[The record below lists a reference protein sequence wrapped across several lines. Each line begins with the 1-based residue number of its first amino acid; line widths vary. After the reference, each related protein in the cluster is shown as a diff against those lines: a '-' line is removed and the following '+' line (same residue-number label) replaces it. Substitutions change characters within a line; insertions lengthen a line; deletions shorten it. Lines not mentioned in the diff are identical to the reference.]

1 MGLRPCSLVPEMYRD
16 NSLIPSEAVRLAALG
31 ILAGGPCLYAALSG
45 ELRHFC
51 ERIVGPSLDLTG
63 PSLELLRVEGLIES
77 EAAGDAAETR
87 TLRITEAGRR
97 ELKRLL
103 TARLR
108 GATGEFNKLVIALKM
123 RFLDLLEPAE
133 RQGQI
138 DLLVDTCEAELG
150 RLSDLRR
157 HLGDDASAL
166 AAWLDHD
173 MAQIRER
180 AAWFRGLA
188 AGRQGGPRP

>member
-1 MGLRPCSLVPEMYRD
+1 MYRD

-31 ILAGGPCLYAALSG
+31 FLARGPSSYAALS
-45 ELRHFC
+45 ETVRQFC

-77 EAAGDAAETR
+77 EGAGDAAETR

-123 RFLDLLEPAE
+123 RFLDLLDPAE
-133 RQGQI
+133 RQAQI
-138 DLLVDTCEAELG
+138 DLLVDTCEAELR
-150 RLSDLRR
+150 RLSDLRQR
-157 HLGDDASAL
+157 LDGETSAL

-180 AAWFRGLA
+180 AAWFRRLGAGL
-188 AGRQGGPRP
+188 